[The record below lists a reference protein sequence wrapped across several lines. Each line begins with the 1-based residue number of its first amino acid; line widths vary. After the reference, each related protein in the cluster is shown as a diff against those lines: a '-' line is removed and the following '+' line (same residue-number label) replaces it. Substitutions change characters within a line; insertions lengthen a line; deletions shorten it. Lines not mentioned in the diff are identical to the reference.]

1 MNTLKFH
8 ILLPI
13 IVAGT
18 LFVVILVSLLYV
30 FGSCSDLDFPYLM
43 LISFLQI
50 TGGSGAGMELQGEK
64 GYCNSVFAINT
75 LLNVA
80 FKSVA
85 FAVLVSK
92 LQTVRP
98 RMYFTPFCVL
108 NFRDKKPVLQMRV
121 LNAQGSILEIAE
133 IRAQWVEPHKTME
146 GERYGQLHE
155 LKLTAF
161 QKIKSPISISH
172 VIDEGALRLLLVAC
186 CLLLVACV
194 HFGYDDTLVDQSH
207 WLYHVVSFVFFF
219 FFFCFCFLPFRVTTA
234 QFRFSQ
240 DTWDVVCDTRLLGS
254 HGEKGG
260 STLDVLQS
268 LQGGTIRTSV
278 LGCQRSQ
285 LSGGSKDGR
294 ESNQRREAVCC
305 KRGHS

>member
-1 MNTLKFH
+1 MREKEKIASKSSRLRQHYLHWPSKNHFYDVVYNMNTLKLH
-8 ILLPI
+8 VLLPI
-13 IVAGT
+13 VVGGT
-18 LFVVILVSLLYV
+18 LFVVIIVSLLYV
-30 FGSCSDLDFPYLM
+30 FGSCSDLEFPYLM

-121 LNAQGSILEIAE
+121 LNAQGSILEVAE

-172 VIDEGALRLLLVAC
+172 VVDEE
-186 CLLLVACV
+186 
-194 HFGYDDTLVDQSH
+194 
-207 WLYHVVSFVFFF
+207 VSF
-219 FFFCFCFLPFRVTTA
+219 
-234 QFRFSQ
+234 
-240 DTWDVVCDTRLLGS
+240 
-254 HGEKGG
+254 
-260 STLDVLQS
+260 
-268 LQGGTIRTSV
+268 
-278 LGCQRSQ
+278 
-285 LSGGSKDGR
+285 
-294 ESNQRREAVCC
+294 
-305 KRGHS
+305 